1 VPFAEIKFTLT
12 PFSLFTDVDLE
23 DDATRFVPAARS
35 IVLVL
40 CKKIFECFHVA
51 SFFLNSFYFAVNLLP
66 IGSFFFHFKSGA
78 LVCDDGQLASLI

>member
-35 IVLVL
+35 IVLV
-40 CKKIFECFHVA
+40 CVKKYLNV
-51 SFFLNSFYFAVNLLP
+51 STLPVFFLKFFLFRRESLANRL
-66 IGSFFFHFKSGA
+66 FFFISKVA
-78 LVCDDGQLASLI
+78 LWCVMMVNSLL